1 MQRQIQEP
9 VTLTAACRRRHC
21 RGRIDNR
28 LLVIIAIVAL
38 LVIIVAVFWLKPE
51 PEPEPVPAPDSGRP
65 LESVTPAESP
75 AERGDSA
82 RDIIGELEAAADG
95 ADFAEAY
102 RRAEEFLSQGRMA
115 DAQLLYF
122 FAARGGHAP
131 AAFSLATFYDPNHH
145 SPESSFMD
153 EPDPFQAYK
162 WYSEAHEA
170 GDQNAA
176 TRLDELRAWA
186 EQAAAAGNADA
197 ERLLLQWE

>member
-1 MQRQIQEP
+1 MQRLMQKP
-9 VTLTAACRRRHC
+9 LMLTAAGRRC

-28 LLVIIAIVAL
+28 LLVVVAVLALLAIILAIV
-38 LVIIVAVFWLKPE
+38 WLRPE
-51 PEPEPVPAPDSGRP
+51 PEPEPVPAPASTRP
-65 LESVTPAESP
+65 LETVEPAESP

-82 RDIIGELEAAADG
+82 RDIISALEAAADSV
-95 ADFAEAY
+95 DYAEAY
-102 RRAEEFLSQGRMA
+102 RRAEEFRSEGRMA

-122 FAARGGHAP
+122 YAARGGHAP

-145 SPESSFMD
+145 SPDSSFMD

-162 WYSEAHEA
+162 WYSEAAEA
-170 GDQNAA
+170 GHENAA

-186 EQAAAAGNADA
+186 EQAAAAGSADA

>member
-1 MQRQIQEP
+1 MQRLMQKP
-9 VTLTAACRRRHC
+9 LMLTAARRRC

-28 LLVIIAIVAL
+28 LLVVVAVVAL
-38 LVIIVAVFWLKPE
+38 LAIILAIVWLRPE
-51 PEPEPVPAPDSGRP
+51 PEPEPVPAPASSRP
-65 LESVTPAESP
+65 LETVEPAESP

-82 RDIIGELEAAADG
+82 RDIIGELEAAADSV
-95 ADFAEAY
+95 DYAEAY
-102 RRAEEFLSQGRMA
+102 RRAEEFRSEDRMA

-122 FAARGGHAP
+122 YAARGGHAP

-145 SPESSFMD
+145 SPDSSFMD

-162 WYSEAHEA
+162 WYSEAGEA
-170 GDQNAA
+170 GHEDAA

-186 EQAAAAGNADA
+186 EQAAAAGSADA

>member
-1 MQRQIQEP
+1 MQRLMQKP
-9 VTLTAACRRRHC
+9 LMLTAARRRC

-28 LLVIIAIVAL
+28 LLVVVAVLALLAIILAIV
-38 LVIIVAVFWLKPE
+38 WLRPE
-51 PEPEPVPAPDSGRP
+51 PEPEPVPAPASTRP
-65 LESVTPAESP
+65 LETVEPAESP

-82 RDIIGELEAAADG
+82 RDIIRELEAAADSV
-95 ADFAEAY
+95 DYAEAY
-102 RRAEEFLSQGRMA
+102 RRAEVFRSEDRMA

-122 FAARGGHAP
+122 YAARGGHAP

-145 SPESSFMD
+145 SPDSSFMD

-162 WYSEAHEA
+162 WYSEAAEA
-170 GDQNAA
+170 GHENAA

-186 EQAAAAGNADA
+186 EQAAAAGSADA